1 MDSLSLNSDVLVYS
15 NPTVTGALKALQ
27 TQADKDSVKVT
38 KLQKSHRVARGT
50 VLVHQ
55 HHLINLTDKGKSF

>member
-1 MDSLSLNSDVLVYS
+1 MDSLSLSSDVLVYS

-38 KLQKSHRVARGT
+38 
-50 VLVHQ
+50 
-55 HHLINLTDKGKSF
+55 